1 MTDKVKFSSYVK
13 ENFKTN
19 LNQLAKNKSKA
30 DNSYHTKY
38 ITVNDYLTSF
48 SDKSLDDMCKKIS
61 NLKYNCD
68 HLTPIILPKTNC
80 LKHDIMTLDN
90 TRLVCVP
97 SVQDRILQKLF
108 IEYLKDYYEE
118 IYKVFCKY
126 DHALNKGYNDK
137 EVDYIDDKGTPNKK
151 TIHGIRKALDDVIE
165 YRSKYKYVIKADIV
179 KFFDNINRE
188 IAVKKF
194 EKEFIGLNED
204 KELIAIFKSF
214 VYCDAELDYGDP
226 KYKKLIEAYLKE
238 LKGKG
243 VRQGMPIAS
252 LCSSMYL
259 YEFDNLMIKNSIP
272 YIRYAD
278 DFLIF
283 SSSHDR
289 AKKLKDH
296 VQENLKNIGLDIEK
310 LVGEQKTRIY
320 GTKDNFT
327 YLGFDIIYNSRTQS
341 YQRRIP
347 KTVFDKAIGRINSFQ
362 SMTKVKRECGNY
374 VDFSFYLRMLISG
387 YTNFYSEDLAI
398 NGKEFN
404 KDLIEASKNVRK
416 KLITDNLNIDFEDI
430 GSANK
435 RMFFFGIK

>member
-1 MTDKVKFSSYVK
+1 MTDKVNFSSYVK
-13 ENFKTN
+13 ENFKTT

-30 DNSYHTKY
+30 DNSYHTKC
-38 ITVNDYLTSF
+38 ITINDYLNSF
-48 SDKSLDDMCKKIS
+48 SDKALDDVCKRIS
-61 NLKYNCD
+61 NLKYSCD
-68 HLTPIILPKTNC
+68 YLTPIILPKTSC
-80 LKHDIMTLDN
+80 LKHDVMTVDN

-97 SVQDRILQKLF
+97 SVQDRILQRLF
-108 IEYLKDYYEE
+108 LEYLKKYYGK
-118 IYKVFCKY
+118 IYDRFCEY
-126 DHALNKGYNDK
+126 DHALNKDIHKK
-137 EVDYIDDKGTPNKK
+137 EIDTINKEGQPTK
-151 TIHGIRKALDDVIE
+151 QTIHGIRKALDDVVE

-214 VYCDAELDYGDP
+214 VYCDAKLDYGDL
-226 KYKKLIEAYLKE
+226 KYKKLIETYLKE

-259 YEFDNLMIKNSIP
+259 YEFDNLVIKNSIP

-283 SSSHDR
+283 SNSYDR

-310 LVGEQKTRIY
+310 EVGDPKTEICGAR
-320 GTKDNFT
+320 GKFT
-327 YLGFDIIYNSRTQS
+327 YLGFDIVYNARLQS

-347 KTVFDKAIGRINSFQ
+347 RPVFDKAIGRINSFQ

-374 VDFSFYLRMLISG
+374 VDFSFYLKMLISG
-387 YTNFYSEDLAI
+387 YTNFYSEDLAV
-398 NGKEFN
+398 NGQDFKN
-404 KDLIEASKNVRK
+404 DLIKASKDVRK

>member
-13 ENFKTN
+13 ENFKTT

-38 ITVNDYLTSF
+38 ITVNDYLNSF
-48 SDKSLDDMCKKIS
+48 SDQALDDVCKKIS
-61 NLKYNCD
+61 NLKYSCD
-68 HLTPIILPKTNC
+68 YLTPIILPKTSC
-80 LKHDIMTLDN
+80 LKHDVMTVDN

-97 SVQDRILQKLF
+97 SVQDRILQRLF
-108 IEYLKDYYEE
+108 LEYLKKYYGK
-118 IYKVFCKY
+118 IYNRFCEY
-126 DHALNKGYNDK
+126 DHALNKDIHKK
-137 EVDYIDDKGTPNKK
+137 EIDTINKDGQPTKK
-151 TIHGIRKALDDVIE
+151 TIHGIRKALDDVVE

-188 IAVKKF
+188 IAIKKF

-226 KYKKLIEAYLKE
+226 KYKRLIEVYLKE

-259 YEFDNLMIKNSIP
+259 YEFDNLVIKNSIP

-283 SSSHDR
+283 SNSYDR

-310 LVGEQKTRIY
+310 GVGKPKTKICGARE
-320 GTKDNFT
+320 KFT
-327 YLGFDIIYNSRTQS
+327 YLGFDIVYNSTLQS
-341 YQRRIP
+341 YQRRISEP
-347 KTVFDKAIGRINSFQ
+347 VFHKAIGRINSFQ

-374 VDFSFYLRMLISG
+374 VDFSLYLRILISG

-398 NGKEFN
+398 NGAKFER
-404 KDLIEASKNVRK
+404 DLIIASKNVRK

-430 GSANK
+430 SSANK

>member
-13 ENFKTN
+13 NNFKTT

-38 ITVNDYLTSF
+38 ITVNEYLNSF
-48 SDKSLDDMCKKIS
+48 NDKALNSICKKIS
-61 NLKYNCD
+61 NFKYNCD

-80 LKHDIMTLDN
+80 LNVMSLDN

-97 SVQDRILQKLF
+97 SVQDRVLQKLF
-108 IEYLKDYYEE
+108 LDYLKKYYGE
-118 IYKVFCKY
+118 IYDRFCEY
-126 DHALNKGYNDK
+126 DHALNKDIHKK
-137 EVDYIDDKGTPNKK
+137 EIDTTNKNGQPTKK

-188 IAVKKF
+188 IALKKF
-194 EKEFIGLNED
+194 EKEFIGLDED
-204 KELIAIFKSF
+204 RELTAIFKSF
-214 VYCDAELDYGDP
+214 IYCDAKLDYGDL
-226 KYKKLIEAYLKE
+226 KYKKLIEKYLEE

-259 YEFDNLMIKNSIP
+259 YEFDNLMVKNNIP

-283 SSSHDR
+283 DNSYSK
-289 AKKLKDH
+289 AKKIKEH
-296 VQENLKNIGLDIEK
+296 VQKNLKNIGLDIEK
-310 LVGEQKTRIY
+310 GVGKPKTKIY
-320 GTKDNFT
+320 GARGKFT
-327 YLGFDIIYNSRTQS
+327 YLGFDIVYNARLQS

-347 KTVFDKAIGRINSFQ
+347 RPVFDKAIGRINSFQ

-374 VDFSFYLRMLISG
+374 VDFSLYLRILISG
-387 YTNFYSEDLAI
+387 YTNFYNKDLAI
-398 NGKEFN
+398 NGAKFER
-404 KDLIEASKNVRK
+404 DLIAASKNVRK

>member
-108 IEYLKDYYEE
+108 IEYLKEYYKNMYE
-118 IYKVFCKY
+118 KFCEY
-126 DHALNKGYNDK
+126 DHALNKGIHKKVVDTLDK
-137 EVDYIDDKGTPNKK
+137 DGKPVKK
-151 TIHGIRKALDDVIE
+151 TVEGIRKALYEVIE
-165 YRSKYKYVIKADIV
+165 YREKYKYVIKADIV

-204 KELIAIFKSF
+204 KELVAIFNSF
-214 VYCDAELDYGDP
+214 VYCDAKLDYGDL
-226 KYKKLIEAYLKE
+226 KYKKLIEKYLEE

-259 YEFDNLMIKNSIP
+259 YEFDNLIIKNSIP

-283 SSSHDR
+283 SHSHDR
-289 AKKLKDH
+289 AIQLKNI
-296 VQENLKNIGLDIEK
+296 VQDNLKNIGLDIEK
-310 LVGEQKTRIY
+310 EVGKPKTEICGAR
-320 GTKDNFT
+320 GKFT
-327 YLGFDIIYNSRTQS
+327 YLGFDIVYNSRLQS

-347 KTVFDKAIGRINSFQ
+347 ESVFHKAIGRINSFQ

-374 VDFSFYLRMLISG
+374 VDFSLYLRILISG
-387 YTNFYSEDLAI
+387 YTNFYSEDLAV
-398 NGKEFN
+398 NGAKFER
-404 KDLIEASKNVRK
+404 DLIAASKNVRK
-416 KLITDNLNIDFEDI
+416 KLITDNLNIDFKNI

>member
-1 MTDKVKFSSYVK
+1 MTDKVKFSSYVN
-13 ENFKTN
+13 ENFKST
-19 LNQLAKNKSKA
+19 LNKLAKNKSKA

-38 ITVNDYLTSF
+38 ITVNDYLNNF
-48 SDKSLDDMCKKIS
+48 SEKTLTDVCNSVLK
-61 NLKYNCD
+61 LKYNCD

-80 LKHDIMTLDN
+80 LKHDSMTVDN
-90 TRLVCVP
+90 TRLICVP

-108 IEYLKDYYEE
+108 LEYLKEHYDK
-118 IYKVFCKY
+118 IYNRFCEY
-126 DHALNKGYNDK
+126 DHALNKDIHEK
-137 EVDYIDDKGTPNKK
+137 VVDTLDEAGKPIKK
-151 TIHGIRKALDDVIE
+151 TIYGIRKALDDVTE

-194 EKEFIGLNED
+194 EREFIGLNED

-214 VYCDAELDYGDP
+214 VYCDAKLDYGDL
-226 KYKKLIEAYLKE
+226 KYKKLIEIYLEE
-238 LKGKG
+238 LRGKG

-259 YEFDNLMIKNSIP
+259 YEFDNLIIKNSIP

-278 DFLIF
+278 DFLVF
-283 SSSHDR
+283 SNSYDT
-289 AKKLKDH
+289 AKKLKNH
-296 VQENLKNIGLDIEK
+296 VQENLKKIDLDIEK

-320 GTKDNFT
+320 GAKDNFT
-327 YLGFDIIYNSRTQS
+327 YLGFDIIYNSRLQS
-341 YQRRIP
+341 YQRQIP
-347 KTVFDKAIGRINSFQ
+347 RPVFDKAIGRIDSFQ

-374 VDFSFYLRMLISG
+374 VDFSLYLRILISG
-387 YTNFYSEDLAI
+387 YTNFYSEDLAT
-398 NGKEFN
+398 NGEEF
-404 KDLIEASKNVRK
+404 KRDLIAASKNVRK
-416 KLITDNLNIDFEDI
+416 KLITDNLNIDFENI

>member
-1 MTDKVKFSSYVK
+1 MTDKVKFSSYVN
-13 ENFKTN
+13 ENFKST
-19 LNQLAKNKSKA
+19 LNKLAKNKSKA

-38 ITVNDYLTSF
+38 ITVNDYLNSF
-48 SDKSLDDMCKKIS
+48 SDKALNDVCKRIS
-61 NLKYNCD
+61 NFKYNCD

-80 LKHDIMTLDN
+80 LNVMTLDN

-97 SVQDRILQKLF
+97 SVQDRIIQKLF
-108 IEYLKDYYEE
+108 IKYLKEYYKNMYE
-118 IYKVFCKY
+118 KFCEY
-126 DHALNKGYNDK
+126 DHALNKGIHEK
-137 EVDYIDDKGTPNKK
+137 VIDILDEDGKPAKK
-151 TIHGIRKALDDVIE
+151 TVEGIRKALDDVIE
-165 YRSKYKYVIKADIV
+165 YRNKYKYVIKADIV

-194 EKEFIGLNED
+194 EKEFIGLDED

-214 VYCDAELDYGDP
+214 VYCDAKLDYGDL
-226 KYKKLIEAYLKE
+226 KYKKLIEKYLEE

-283 SSSHDR
+283 SNSYDT
-289 AKKLKDH
+289 AKKLKD
-296 VQENLKNIGLDIEK
+296 QAQQNLNYIGLDIEK
-310 LVGEQKTRIY
+310 EVGKPKTEISGAR
-320 GTKDNFT
+320 GSFT
-327 YLGFDIIYNSRTQS
+327 YLGFDIVYNSRLRS
-341 YQRRIP
+341 YQRHIP
-347 KTVFDKAIGRINSFQ
+347 KPVFCKAIGRINSFQ

-374 VDFSFYLRMLISG
+374 VDFSLYLRILISG
-387 YTNFYSEDLAI
+387 YTNFYSEDLAV
-398 NGKEFN
+398 NGKEF
-404 KDLIEASKNVRK
+404 KRDLLAASKNVRK
-416 KLITDNLNIDFEDI
+416 RLITDNLNIDFEDI

>member
-1 MTDKVKFSSYVK
+1 MIDKVKFSSYVN
-13 ENFKTN
+13 ENFKST
-19 LNQLAKNKSKA
+19 LNKLAKNKSKA

-38 ITVNDYLTSF
+38 ITVNDYLNSF
-48 SDKSLDDMCKKIS
+48 SEKTLTDICHKIS
-61 NLKYNCD
+61 KLKYNCD
-68 HLTPIILPKTNC
+68 YLTPIILPKTNC
-80 LKHDIMTLDN
+80 LKHDVMTLEN

-97 SVQDRILQKLF
+97 SVQDRVLQKLF
-108 IEYLKDYYEE
+108 IKYLKDHYEE

-137 EVDYIDDKGTPNKK
+137 EVEYIDDKGIPNKK

-204 KELIAIFKSF
+204 KELIAIFNSF
-214 VYCDAELDYGDP
+214 VYCDAKLDYGDL
-226 KYKKLIEAYLKE
+226 KYKKLIEKYLEE

-259 YEFDNLMIKNSIP
+259 YEFDNLIIKNSIP

-283 SSSHDR
+283 SHSYDR
-289 AKKLKDH
+289 AIQLKNI
-296 VQENLKNIGLDIEK
+296 VQDNLKNIGLDIEK
-310 LVGEQKTRIY
+310 EVGKPKTEICGAR
-320 GTKDNFT
+320 GKFT
-327 YLGFDIIYNSRTQS
+327 YLGFDIVYNSRLQS

-347 KTVFDKAIGRINSFQ
+347 ESVFYKAIGRINSFQ

-374 VDFSFYLRMLISG
+374 VDFSLYLRILISG

-398 NGKEFN
+398 NGAKFER
-404 KDLIEASKNVRK
+404 DLIIASKNVRK

>member
-1 MTDKVKFSSYVK
+1 MTDKVKFSSYVN
-13 ENFKTN
+13 ENFKST
-19 LNQLAKNKSKA
+19 LNKLAKNKSKA

-38 ITVNDYLTSF
+38 ITVNDYLNSF
-48 SDKSLDDMCKKIS
+48 SEKNLTDVCDKIS
-61 NLKYNCD
+61 KLNYNCD

-80 LKHDIMTLDN
+80 LKHDVMTLEN

-97 SVQDRILQKLF
+97 SVQDKILQKLF
-108 IEYLKDYYEE
+108 LKYLKEHYDK
-118 IYKVFCKY
+118 IYNRFCEY
-126 DHALNKGYNDK
+126 DHALNKDIHK
-137 EVDYIDDKGTPNKK
+137 KVVDTLDEAGKPAKK

-194 EKEFIGLNED
+194 KKEFIGLNED

-214 VYCDAELDYGDP
+214 VYCDAKLDYGDL
-226 KYKKLIEAYLKE
+226 KYKKLIEKYLEE
-238 LKGKG
+238 LKDKG

-283 SSSHDR
+283 DDSYGK
-289 AKKLKDH
+289 AKKIKEH
-296 VQENLKNIGLDIEK
+296 VQQNLRNIGLDIEK
-310 LVGEQKTRIY
+310 MAGEQKTKIY
-320 GTKDNFT
+320 GAKDSFT
-327 YLGFDIIYNSRTQS
+327 YLGFDIVYNSKLNS

-347 KTVFDKAIGRINSFQ
+347 NPVFDKAIGRIDSFQ
-362 SMTKVKRECGNY
+362 Y
-374 VDFSFYLRMLISG
+374 D
-387 YTNFYSEDLAI
+387 
-398 NGKEFN
+398 
-404 KDLIEASKNVRK
+404 
-416 KLITDNLNIDFEDI
+416 
-430 GSANK
+430 
-435 RMFFFGIK
+435 